1 MNISAFCI
9 KHKVTTILAFII
21 ISIFGFVMYSDLKL
35 TLIPEVRYP
44 GAYITCYYSGA
55 GPEEVEELVT
65 RPIES
70 MVATIPGVKSI
81 DSTSSENM
89 CTVMVNYTDDT
100 EMDLAAIKL
109 REKFDQLTLP
119 EGCEDPI
126 IYNLNINDLMPIL
139 SIAMTGEDL
148 GSIQKLAEKE
158 ISPALERIDG
168 VAAVNIYGGL
178 KQQITVAADAN
189 RLSGYNLSISYL
201 SQYLAGVN
209 VLYPGGDIK
218 NGVQALTVTTDGKF
232 KSVND
237 VANTLIPLP
246 TGGSVR
252 LSDIAQVYLEGK
264 KQSDVAKA
272 DGEDCVVLTISRQS
286 DANEVEAAN
295 AVKKVLEDLK
305 IENQKFNYII
315 AYDSSEYIQSTAKN
329 AVSNIIMGVVLAAAV
344 VFLFLRRPGATTTIA
359 ISMPFCILTV
369 FVAMKFFDVTLNM
382 ISLGGIAMG
391 VGMIVDN
398 SIIVLENIYRYAAD
412 GYSRYEAC
420 VKGTQ
425 EVALPASASTLTTI
439 AVFLPIGLSGGLPG
453 MLFKDFSLTIAFLLL
468 GSLVIALT
476 LVPLLCYFLLDE
488 TKVQKRR
495 LKQDEKAP
503 PMAQTI
509 AKIKSY
515 YLKLLSFF
523 IKKRLI
529 AMLVSIGLVV
539 LFVVSLVNTK
549 TVLLPDVD
557 QGQMTFSLT
566 TPVGTELEQTVQL
579 SDRVVSLIQEN
590 CPELE
595 SLYYSAQSESA
606 SIVVNLVDLGQ
617 RKRSSNE
624 VAESLRAK
632 MQDIAG
638 CEISVKTDSMA
649 MMASNESDI
658 SVKVSGEDYQVL
670 AKISNDLKKEIEA
683 LEGAVNI
690 KSAIDKS
697 TPAVKVNIKQEN
709 AAMYGLTAGAIGSAV
724 RAELTGVTAT
734 TMTMNGDDIEVVIKG
749 NETASN
755 SLDALRS
762 MPIAAQTGGYVPL
775 SSVAD
780 VMVQLAPQ
788 TIKRT
793 DQTRQVNITGD
804 IEGTDLTSMTKQI
817 QAVIDAYDMPE
828 GYYAEAGGT
837 YEEMNE
843 SFHDLMLALLV
854 ALGLIYFVL
863 ASQFESFV
871 LPVIV
876 MMILPVALTGA
887 LFGLPLTGS
896 DLSIIAV
903 IGLIMLAGVVVN
915 SSIILV
921 DYIKVRRLMGA
932 SKNEAIL
939 AACPLRIRPIMMTTL
954 TTILAMVPMSLGLG
968 DGGELMQPMSIV
980 MISGMVISTIVTLL
994 FTPVYYSL
1002 LDSLAE
1008 RVKSRFRRHKQDS
1021 APDEIAPSVP

>member
-21 ISIFGFVMYSDLKL
+21 ISIFGVVLYSDLKL

-89 CTVMVNYTDDT
+89 CTVMVNYTEKTD
-100 EMDLAAIKL
+100 MDLAAIKL

-119 EGCEDPI
+119 EGCKDPV

-139 SIAMTGEDL
+139 SVAMTGEDL

-178 KQQITVAADAN
+178 DQQITVAADAN
-189 RLSGYNLSISYL
+189 RLAGYNMSISYL
-201 SQYLAGVN
+201 SQYLAGTN
-209 VLYPGGDIK
+209 VLSPGGDMK

-232 KSVND
+232 KSVSD
-237 VANTLIPLP
+237 VANTLIPIP

-252 LSDIAQVYLEGK
+252 LSDVAEVYLEGK

-286 DANEVEAAN
+286 DANEVEAATD
-295 AVKKVLEDLK
+295 VKNVLEELK
-305 IENQKFNYII
+305 TDNSSFNYII

-329 AVSNIIMGVVLAAAV
+329 AVQNIVMGVVLAAAV
-344 VFLFLRRPGATTTIA
+344 VFLFLRRPGATLTIA
-359 ISMPFCILTV
+359 VSMPFCILTV
-369 FVAMKFFDVTLNM
+369 FVAMKLFNVTLNM

-398 SIIVLENIYRYAAD
+398 SIIVLENIYRYAGD
-412 GYSRYEAC
+412 GYSRYDAC

-439 AVFLPIGLSGGLPG
+439 AVFLPIGLSSGLPG
-453 MLFKDFSLTIAFLLL
+453 MLFRDFSLTIAFLLL
-468 GSLVIALT
+468 ASLLIALT

-488 TKVQKRR
+488 EKVRCKR
-495 LKQDEKAP
+495 LKHDEKAP
-503 PMAQTI
+503 PMAHVIT
-509 AKIKSY
+509 KMRDY
-515 YLKLLSFF
+515 YLKVLRFF
-523 IKKRLI
+523 IHKRFV
-529 AMLVSIGLVV
+529 AMLISTGLVV
-539 LFVVSLVNTK
+539 LFVVSCINTK
-549 TVLLPDVD
+549 TIMLPDVD
-557 QGQMTFSLT
+557 QGQMTFSLSM
-566 TPVGTELEQTVQL
+566 PVGTELEQTVQM
-579 SDRVVSLIQEN
+579 SDKVVSQIQEN
-590 CPELE
+590 CPELK

-606 SIVVNLVDLGQ
+606 SIVVNLVGLGQ
-617 RKRSSNE
+617 RDRSSKE
-624 VAESLRAK
+624 VAESLRTN

-638 CEISVKTDSMA
+638 CEISVKTNSMA

-658 SVKVSGEDYQVL
+658 SVKVTGEDYQVL
-670 AKISNDLKKEIEA
+670 SQISNDLKKEVES
-683 LEGAVNI
+683 LEGAVNL

-697 TPAVKVNIKQEN
+697 TPAVKVDIKQES
-709 AAMYGLTAGAIGSAV
+709 AAMYGLTAGTIGSAV
-724 RAELTGVTAT
+724 RSELTGATAT
-734 TMTMNGDDIEVVIKG
+734 TMTMDGDDIEVVIKG
-749 NETASN
+749 NETAAA

-762 MPIAAQTGGYVPL
+762 MPIAAGTGGYVPL

-780 VMVQLAPQ
+780 VTVQLAPQ
-788 TIKRT
+788 TINRT

-804 IEGTDLTSMTKQI
+804 IEGTDITTMTKQI
-817 QAVIDAYDMPE
+817 QTVIDGYDMPE
-828 GYYAEAGGT
+828 GYTAEAGGT
-837 YEEMNE
+837 YEDMSK
-843 SFHDLMLALLV
+843 SFHDLALALLV

-871 LPVIV
+871 MPIIV
-876 MMILPVALTGA
+876 MMILPIALTGA

-915 SSIILV
+915 ASIILV
-921 DYIKVRRLMGA
+921 DYIKVRRLLGA
-932 SKNEAIL
+932 TKEEAIL
-939 AACPLRIRPIMMTTL
+939 EACPLRIRPIMMTTL
-954 TTILAMVPMSLGLG
+954 TTILAMVPMALGYG

-980 MISGMVISTIVTLL
+980 MISGMVISTIVTLF

-1002 LDSLAE
+1002 LDSLTV
-1008 RVKSRFRRHKQDS
+1008 RVKSRVGRKKPS
-1021 APDEIAPSVP
+1021 AVEEITPAS

>member
-1 MNISAFCI
+1 MNIAAFCI

-21 ISIFGFVMYSDLKL
+21 ISIFGFVVFSDLKL
-35 TLIPEVRYP
+35 TLIPEIRYP

-65 RPIES
+65 RPVES

-100 EMDLAAIKL
+100 DMDSAAIKL

-119 EGCEDPI
+119 EGCEDPV

-139 SIAMTGEDL
+139 SIAMTGEDFA
-148 GSIQKLAEKE
+148 SIQKLAEKE

-178 KQQITVAADAN
+178 KSQITVATDAN
-189 RLSGYNLSISYL
+189 RLAGYNMSISYL
-201 SQYLAGVN
+201 SQYLAGAN
-209 VLYPGGDIK
+209 VLYPGGDVK

-232 KSVND
+232 KSVSD
-237 VANTLIPLP
+237 VANTLIPIP
-246 TGGSVR
+246 SGGSVR
-252 LSDIAQVYLEGK
+252 LSDIAKVYLEGK
-264 KQSDVAKA
+264 KQSDIAKT

-286 DANEVEAAN
+286 DANEVEAAT
-295 AVKKVLEDLK
+295 AVKKVLEELK
-305 IENQKFNYII
+305 TENESFNYII

-344 VFLFLRRPGATTTIA
+344 VFLFLRRPGATMTIA
-359 ISMPFCILTV
+359 VSMPFCILSV
-369 FVAMKFFDVTLNM
+369 FVAMKFFNVTLNM

-398 SIIVLENIYRYAAD
+398 SIIVLENIYRYTAD
-412 GYSRYEAC
+412 GYSRYDAC

-439 AVFLPIGLSGGLPG
+439 AVFLPIGLSSGLPG
-453 MLFKDFSLTIAFLLL
+453 MLFRDFSLTVTFLLL

-476 LVPLLCYFLLDE
+476 LVPLLCYYLLDE
-488 TKVQKRR
+488 EKVRRRR
-495 LKQDEKAP
+495 LKHDEKAP
-503 PMAQTI
+503 PLANLI
-509 AKIKSY
+509 AKTRDR
-515 YLKLLSFF
+515 YLIILRFF
-523 IKKRLI
+523 IRKRFV
-529 AMLVSIGLVV
+529 AMLVSLGLIV
-539 LFVVSLVNTK
+539 LFVVSLINTK

-557 QGQMTFSLT
+557 QGQMTFSVSM
-566 TPVGTELEQTVQL
+566 PVGTELEQTVQMA
-579 SDRVVSLIQEN
+579 DKVVSRIQKN

-595 SLYYSAQSESA
+595 SLYYSAESKSA

-617 RKRSSNE
+617 RSRSSKE
-624 VAESLRAK
+624 VSESLRTN

-638 CEISVKTDSMA
+638 CEISVKTEGMA

-658 SVKVSGEDYQVL
+658 SVKVTGEDYQVL
-670 AKISNDLKKEIEA
+670 SQISNDLKQKIVSVD
-683 LEGAVNI
+683 GAVNI

-697 TPAVKVNIKQEN
+697 TPAVKVKIKQES
-709 AAMYGLTAGAIGSAV
+709 AAVYGLTAGTIGSAV

-734 TMTMNGDDIEVVIKG
+734 NMTMDGDDIEVVIKG
-749 NETASN
+749 NETASSN
-755 SLDALRS
+755 LDALRS
-762 MPIAAQTGGYVPL
+762 MPIAAQTGGYIPL

-780 VMVQLAPQ
+780 VTVQLAPQ
-788 TIKRT
+788 TINRS

-804 IEGTDLTSMTKQI
+804 IEGTDVTTMTKQI

-828 GYYAEAGGT
+828 GYSAEAGGT
-837 YEEMNE
+837 VEDMNK
-843 SFHDLMLALLV
+843 SFHDLALALLV

-871 LPVIV
+871 MPIIV

-915 SSIILV
+915 ASIILV
-921 DYIKVRRLMGA
+921 DYIKVRRMLGA
-932 SKNEAIL
+932 SKEEAIL

-954 TTILAMVPMSLGLG
+954 TTILAMVPMALGIG
-968 DGGELMQPMSIV
+968 DGAELMQPMSIV
-980 MISGMVISTIVTLL
+980 MISGMVISTIITLF

-1002 LDSLAE
+1002 LDSLTE
-1008 RVKSRFRRHKQDS
+1008 RVKSRFRRKKTP
-1021 APDEIAPSVP
+1021 ALDEVTPVT